1 MQNVIYSQQRYLPV
15 EQPVCMQGSTGG
27 SLGSGVEVAN
37 RGQIRFYPR
46 GESGCSIKLTIE
58 YEVPDILAPFGGA
71 LTPVVEGILRTDMG
85 KFAEYATTAH
95 SPVSG

>member
-1 MQNVIYSQQRYLPV
+1 
-15 EQPVCMQGSTGG
+15 MQGSTGG

-85 KFAEYATTAH
+85 RFAEYATTAH
-95 SPVSG
+95 SPVSR